1 MNPGHL
7 NGLIHKDNPGGL
19 DSQNEPFQKKYT
31 ALERSMTT
39 YNRILAAID
48 FSEYAQSVADEAV
61 KLAKQMKSELIFV
74 NVINQ
79 RDVDA
84 IHSAID
90 RLSQKY
96 DKISVQRCIDQVHQE
111 REDKMAE
118 MKQNMDLS
126 GLEFRFVTRTGAP
139 FKELLNTIQE
149 EEADLLVMG
158 IKGRSD
164 LTDIMI
170 GSTAQK
176 MFKRCPI
183 PLLTTRKI
191 L

>member
-1 MNPGHL
+1 MP
-7 NGLIHKDNPGGL
+7 
-19 DSQNEPFQKKYT
+19 S
-31 ALERSMTT
+31 

-48 FSEYAQSVADEAV
+48 FSEHAQSVADEAI
-61 KLAKQMKSELIFV
+61 KLASQMKSELIFV

-90 RLSQKY
+90 RLSQQY

-111 REDKMAE
+111 REDKMEE

-183 PLLTTRKI
+183 PLLTTRKS
-191 L
+191 